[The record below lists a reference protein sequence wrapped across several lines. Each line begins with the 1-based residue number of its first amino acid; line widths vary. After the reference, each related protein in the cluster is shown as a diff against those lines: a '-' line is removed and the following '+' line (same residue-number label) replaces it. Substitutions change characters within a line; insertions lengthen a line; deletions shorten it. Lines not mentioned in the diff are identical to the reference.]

1 MTLLNDAL
9 ATPEPTKP
17 TEPTKPSPVNQVHL
31 VGRLSKPPIIKE
43 MPSGDLLGTWRLVVA
58 RPEQAASADT
68 AEDGSD
74 PAAKDVGAGRRRQTV
89 DTIDCV
95 SFDLD
100 LIGRMCDVEAG
111 SLLELH
117 GALRRRF
124 SRRLPGGQSRYEV
137 EAFAAVVLTPMS
149 PPETGDPDAT
159 ERSRAAEAD
168 LHAPGVVDPAVCG
181 SPERVTEVG

>member
-1 MTLLNDAL
+1 MALLNDDI
-9 ATPEPTKP
+9 ATAEPIR
-17 TEPTKPSPVNQVHL
+17 PSPVNEVHL
-31 VGRLSKPPIIKE
+31 VGRLSKPAIIKE

-58 RPEQAASADT
+58 RPERAAPSDSA
-68 AEDGSD
+68 ENGSD
-74 PAAKDVGAGRRRQTV
+74 PAAKNTAGSRRRQTV

-124 SRRLPGGQSRYEV
+124 SRHLPGGQSRYEV
-137 EAFAAVVLTPMS
+137 EAFTAVVLTPAS
-149 PPETGDPDAT
+149 PLETGEHSDAA
-159 ERSRAAEAD
+159 ERSRPAEAD
-168 LHAPGVVDPAVCG
+168 AQAPGLVDPAMSG
-181 SPERVTEVG
+181 SSAEAVTEA

>member
-1 MTLLNDAL
+1 MTLLNDDI
-9 ATPEPTKP
+9 ATA
-17 TEPTKPSPVNQVHL
+17 EPTKPSPVNEVHL
-31 VGRLSKPPIIKE
+31 VGRLSKPAIIKE

-58 RPEQAASADT
+58 RPERAAQPDSA
-68 AEDGSD
+68 ENGSD
-74 PAAKDVGAGRRRQTV
+74 PAAKDTAASRRRQTV

-124 SRRLPGGQSRYEV
+124 SRHLPGQSRYEV
-137 EAFAAVVLTPMS
+137 EAFTAVVLTPAS
-149 PPETGDPDAT
+149 PIDTGGHSDAA
-159 ERSRAAEAD
+159 ERSRPAEAD
-168 LHAPGVVDPAVCG
+168 AQAPGLVDPATSG
-181 SPERVTEVG
+181 SSAEAVTEA